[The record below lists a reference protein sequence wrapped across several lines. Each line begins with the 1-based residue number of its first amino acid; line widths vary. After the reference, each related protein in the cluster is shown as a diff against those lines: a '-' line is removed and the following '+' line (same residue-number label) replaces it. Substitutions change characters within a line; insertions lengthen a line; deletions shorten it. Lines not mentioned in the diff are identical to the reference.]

1 MGKTD
6 TFLLH
11 FYFREQKNLRQYWN
25 PQQQHF
31 TPFFG
36 LGIPSKPNNDSGR
49 ILCLSVCLTGAV
61 LFWSYS
67 AGLVSYLTVEKYDF
81 PINSM
86 QVSGMQL

>member
-1 MGKTD
+1 MLFNFAI
-6 TFLLH
+6 FLLQGAKKSETILESAATA
-11 FYFREQKNLRQYWN
+11 FYSLL
-25 PQQQHF
+25 
-31 TPFFG
+31 G

-49 ILCLSVCLTGAV
+49 ILCLSICLTGAV

-86 QVSGMQL
+86 QVSRMQL